1 MGDVLS
7 LVERAQQV
15 FDEKQAVKLEKKLK
29 TQSFTLE
36 DFREQLRQVRGMGSL
51 EQLMG
56 MIPGLSRVKDLPD
69 VSAQERELKRVEAII
84 DSMTPTERQR
94 PEILN
99 GSRRKR
105 IAGGSGATVAE
116 VNRLLKQF
124 AEIHKMMRQL
134 MKAGKGGRLPRHLPF
149 SLG

>member
-1 MGDVLS
+1 
-7 LVERAQQV
+7 
-15 FDEKQAVKLEKKLK
+15 
-29 TQSFTLE
+29 
-36 DFREQLRQVRGMGSL
+36 
-51 EQLMG
+51 
-56 MIPGLSRVKDLPD
+56 MIPGLSRVKGLPD

-105 IAGGSGATVAE
+105 IAGGSGTTVAE

-124 AEIHKMMRQL
+124 AEMHKMMRQL
-134 MKAGKGGRLPRHLPF
+134 MKAGKGGRLPRHLPVSF
-149 SLG
+149 G